1 MHPTRPGYLGIY
13 NERHNQGEYIPHE
26 EYDMEEPYTT
36 YEEDYRHPMETH
48 HYYDKHYH
56 QRETLYEDSPQ
67 HERVRPVV
75 EEYSDYDM
83 DVSEAVGAHEYQ
95 TRSESKTL
103 TQAQRQAKIEQDQR

>member
-1 MHPTRPGYLGIY
+1 
-13 NERHNQGEYIPHE
+13 
-26 EYDMEEPYTT
+26 MEEPYTT

-103 TQAQRQAKIEQDQR
+103 TQAQRQTKIEQDQR